1 MNAMP
6 DVFSLIQ
13 QIYTLNTSQETENVY
28 SCYTEKLTEL

>member
-6 DVFSLIQ
+6 DIFSLIQ

-28 SCYTEKLTEL
+28 SCDTEELTDL